1 MPPINHH
8 SCNTEILDFWKTW
21 ICSQHVRS
29 FLEQQKWTTS
39 TDPYRSQMASL
50 LLNSCPPFQRA
61 TTRAQ
66 MKLHIKNLCKW
77 FILPTIQPS
86 LRNKKIFLQI
96 WFEDSIHMPFEKLSQ
111 TLGGTTTPWPGNLA
125 KSVLFQSIPNQ
136 AGYHLPVMRN
146 KPNRPVTRKN
156 TPSPKWGNL

>member
-1 MPPINHH
+1 MPPVNHH
-8 SCNTEILDFWKTW
+8 SSNPEILNFWKTW
-21 ICSQHVRS
+21 NLFSAREVLPCATEMNNQHWPVQVS
-29 FLEQQKWTTS
+29 NGITPIKFLS
-39 TDPYRSQMASL
+39 SL
-50 LLNSCPPFQRA
+50 SKGHYKGTNEAAHQ
-61 TTRAQ
+61 
-66 MKLHIKNLCKW
+66 NLCKW

-146 KPNRPVTRKN
+146 KPNWPVTRTN